1 VTPAPVPLL
10 DTTRD
15 LVVDGQRDPLR
26 WVRWTPPQHA
36 FLESQ
41 YRIRLLRTGNQ
52 FGKTWAGAADAI
64 WRCLGSHPYQEVRP
78 GPIEAWVICKSWS
91 QSIAVQSKLW
101 HLVPK
106 DAVTPDTAFSPK
118 NGFKGVQRA
127 IVFRNGSILR
137 VKTVGQDTLDLASA
151 TIHYIWIDEPLGDA
165 ETFSELQMR
174 LRRTAGSIGI
184 TMTPATTGDLAWL
197 RDLVEGG
204 KATDMH
210 YRMDAA
216 NFIPVGSS
224 RPLLDEAGTPMDSA
238 WCADQIESTL
248 GWARPV
254 RCHGE
259 WEYGRINAIFENF
272 HPLTHV
278 VPGLTSSDVRPR
290 GELKLSI
297 GVDYGE
303 ERLRTAA
310 VLIGVDDSDPE
321 MIRVYVLGEYAPDSA
336 TTIDM
341 DAAAILEM
349 VAAHGLRW
357 SDLDHCYGDKRLQDA
372 RGRITRK
379 SNSMLT
385 RALEKAMRKRAGIV
399 PRFKGA
405 KRGIGRGAGS
415 VWMGVKWINDR
426 MITPGCYFNDAGT
439 PRLIECLQK
448 WQGGTAEEWKDQIDA
463 LRYALRP
470 WIFPMSRKPIHTV
483 RFG

>member
-1 VTPAPVPLL
+1 MTATTGVLSPLA
-10 DTTRD
+10 D
-15 LVVDGQRDPLR
+15 LRADCERDPLR
-26 WVRWTPPQHA
+26 HVRWTPPQMA

-41 YRIRLLRTGNQ
+41 YPIRLLRTGNQ
-52 FGKTWAGAADAI
+52 FGKTWAGAADAL
-64 WRCLGSHPYQEVRP
+64 WRCLGSHPYQDVRSP
-78 GPIEAWVICKSWS
+78 PIEVWVVCKSWS

-101 HLVPK
+101 ALCPK

-197 RDLVEGG
+197 RELVEAQ
-204 KATDMH
+204 KATDLH
-210 YRMDAA
+210 YRMEAA
-216 NFIPVGSS
+216 NFVPVGSA
-224 RPLLDEAGTPMDSA
+224 RPLLDEAGTPMDAA
-238 WCADQIESTL
+238 WVADQIDRTL

-259 WEYGRINAIFENF
+259 WEYGRVDAIFENF
-272 HPLTHV
+272 HTVNHVIRDLT
-278 VPGLTSSDVRPR
+278 TSDVRPR

-310 VLIGVDDSDPE
+310 VLVGVDDSDPG

-357 SDLDHCYGDKRLQDA
+357 SDLDYCYGDKRLQDA

-379 SNSMLT
+379 SNGMLT
-385 RALEKAMRKRAGIV
+385 RALEKAMRKRAGIS
-399 PRFKGA
+399 PKFRGA

-415 VWMGVKWINDR
+415 VWMGVRWLNDR
-426 MITPGCYFNDAGT
+426 MITPGCCFVDESA
-439 PRLIECLQK
+439 PRLIECIQK
-448 WQGGTAEEWKDQIDA
+448 WRGGTAEEWKDQIDA

-470 WIFPMSRKPIHTV
+470 WIFPQARRAVHTV